1 MSFYGQNPLQYLP
14 QPQSQH
20 VNALQPPF
28 GPVSFSAHTSAPSS
42 FNEPPLPVEHGAFGT
57 NEFSSSSA
65 QNYDQPQNIGVL
77 RGLSGQLMQL
87 EQRLEGRFQEIR
99 LRAERAER

>member
-1 MSFYGQNPLQYLP
+1 MAFYGQNPLQYLP

-20 VNALQPPF
+20 GNAIQPPF
-28 GPVSFSAHTSAPSS
+28 GPGPYSAHTSAPTS

-57 NEFSSSSA
+57 NEFASTSA
-65 QNYDQPQNIGVL
+65 QNYDQPQNAGFL
-77 RGLSGQLMQL
+77 RGMSGQLTQL

-99 LRAERAER
+99 LRTERVER